1 MTLTL
6 TPTQILA
13 GAGVL
18 LALFVVWRFGARK
31 ARRAADAARAG
42 ARVVS
47 LAGRVLFTGAAFM
60 GVQWLVIT
68 HPGNPTLLL
77 VVLGVPDLIAAH
89 VLTRALTVTSLD
101 TTRSRRGGGRR

>member
-1 MTLTL
+1 MTVNL

-18 LALFVVWRFGARK
+18 LALCVVWRFGARM
-31 ARRAADAARAG
+31 ARRAAETARAS
-42 ARVVS
+42 ARAVS
-47 LAGRVLFTGAAFM
+47 LAGRVLLMGTSFV

-101 TTRSRRGGGRR
+101 ATRHKGGGRR